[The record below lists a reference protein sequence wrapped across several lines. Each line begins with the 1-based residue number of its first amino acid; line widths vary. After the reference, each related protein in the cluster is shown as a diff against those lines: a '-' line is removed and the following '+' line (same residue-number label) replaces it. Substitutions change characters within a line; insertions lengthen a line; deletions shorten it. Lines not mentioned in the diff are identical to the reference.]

1 MHYQG
6 KEPQMYRRAILTGLR
21 IFVTLC
27 VVAMFS
33 SCGDDKSTNP
43 ADDDDYEMIQVPATS
58 GYPMGWAGISDN
70 EGPVHTVSVDE
81 FQIGKHEV
89 IFQLWSEVKTWAE
102 SNGYTFANAG
112 RQGSNESGSTDRHP
126 VTDVSWRD
134 CIAWCNAYSEMN
146 DLTPVYYNAGMEHE
160 TANVYRNSSTG
171 GDIGNDC
178 VDWDEDGFRLPTEAE
193 WEYAAR
199 YVDGTAVS
207 SGAYHSGYDLYP
219 DMANCAWYQTNSGSS
234 THPVGQLNANSLGAY
249 DMSGNVF
256 EWCWD
261 WYGVYPGTLQDNP
274 RGPATGNYRVPRGC
288 GYGTYEDFC
297 RSALRIWYFPWSM
310 NVDIGFRVC
319 RGGSSL

>member
-1 MHYQG
+1 
-6 KEPQMYRRAILTGLR
+6 MYRRTILTGLR
-21 IFVTLC
+21 ILVTLC
-27 VVAMFS
+27 IVAMFS

-43 ADDDDYEMIQVPATS
+43 ADDDDYEMIPVPATS

-70 EGPVHTVSVDE
+70 EEPVHTVSVEE
-81 FQIGKHEV
+81 FQIGKYEV
-89 IFQLWSEVKTWAE
+89 IFDLWSEVRTWAE
-102 SNGYTFANAG
+102 SNGYAFANAG
-112 RQGSNESGSTDRHP
+112 RQGSDENASTARHP

-146 DLTPVYYNAGMEHE
+146 DLTPVYYNAGMEHT

-178 VDWDEDGFRLPTEAE
+178 VDWVEDGFRLPTEAE

-199 YVDGTAVS
+199 YIDGTAVL

-219 DMANCAWYQTNSGSS
+219 DMADCVWYQTNSGSS

-249 DMSGNVF
+249 DMSGNVW

-261 WYGVYPGTLQDNP
+261 WYDVYPGALQDNP
-274 RGPATGNYRVPRGC
+274 RGPATGTNRVLRG
-288 GYGTYEDFC
+288 GGWGDGASDC
-297 RSALRIWYFPWSM
+297 RSACRSGGLPTLSHGFF
-310 NVDIGFRVC
+310 GFRVC
-319 RGGSSL
+319 RGGSAG